1 MLSQCKKRN
10 LIIGRYLFVMKKF
23 NLLLTLL
30 MICALNVHAS
40 SSKNKADAD
49 TKQWRYEIECEGN
62 GSQGTYL
69 VKVWSYSKKQATA
82 ANQAV
87 KNAVHGVIFKGVAG
101 GGGCASQKPLA
112 SSPGVQYDY
121 ADFFDRFFAEG
132 GEYAKYASVVGVP
145 EYIKIGKEYKAG
157 VVVSVAKDQLRK
169 DLESAGIIKSLSS
182 GF

>member
-1 MLSQCKKRN
+1 
-10 LIIGRYLFVMKKF
+10 MKKF
-23 NLLLTLL
+23 NLLLILL
-30 MICALNVHAS
+30 VLCVINIHAS
-40 SSKNKADAD
+40 SSKSKADDD
-49 TKQWRYEIECEGN
+49 TKKWRYEIECEGN

-112 SSPGVQYDY
+112 SSPGVQYDH
-121 ADFFDRFFAEG
+121 ADFFDRFFEEG
-132 GEYAKYASVVGVP
+132 GEYAKYASVVGAP

-157 VVVSVAKDQLRK
+157 VVVSVSKDQLRK